1 LDDLTA
7 FFDSDFAGA
16 FAALEDF
23 AVLESE
29 LAAITEKELAAPNE
43 IRQTRATSQKRFK
56 CIPNCLPKLLT
67 YEMINNFY

>member
-29 LAAITEKELAAPNE
+29 LAAITEGEVVAPNE
-43 IRQTRATSQKRFK
+43 IRQTRATSQ
-56 CIPNCLPKLLT
+56 
-67 YEMINNFY
+67 